1 MSLIDW
7 FWPRGDISAKSERL
21 PDGSVIR
28 VGGGNF
34 ITVGGSAGTGLPV
47 VNEVTAASISAVNAC
62 VKLLAGAVSALPMN
76 VYQMDFGT
84 GAKAQLWGENL
95 WWVLNEQWHP
105 QWSAAAGW
113 DHLMRSRLF
122 HGDAYAIIE
131 RNRAGDVIALKP
143 VSKSQVI
150 TYEMESG
157 RLIYGVMP
165 SAKSRDGKV
174 WYYDQDDMI
183 HVPGDGFD
191 GVTSPSVLQ
200 YELRGAAATAL
211 AAQDASGRFFA
222 NGLMPTVTLEFPSE
236 PPAAEVEEL
245 RAKVSA
251 NYGGVQ
257 NVGKPMLLFGGA
269 KANAL
274 SISPDDAQLL
284 DSRKFSVEEVARIYG
299 VPPFMIGHNEKT
311 TSWGSGVEAMGSGF
325 VRYTLRRHLHAITN
339 EFNRKLFR
347 RSSALFCEFDTSDL
361 ERPSF
366 KEFTE
371 ALRTGVG
378 RAGERPIMTQNEAR
392 GRFNLPPVEGGDS
405 IEPVSGASPP
415 DPAEPSADPAT

>member
-1 MSLIDW
+1 MSLLDW
-7 FWPRGDISAKSERL
+7 FWPQPLAKTDKL
-21 PDGSVIR
+21 PEGAVIR
-28 VGGGNF
+28 TGGGNF
-34 ITVGGSAGTGLPV
+34 ITVGGAAGSGLPV
-47 VNEVTAASISAVNAC
+47 VNETTASSISAVNAC

-76 VYQMDFGT
+76 IYQMDPRT
-84 GAKAQLWGENL
+84 GAKSQLWNDNL

-113 DHLMRSRLF
+113 DHLMRSRLY
-122 HGDAYAIIE
+122 HGDAYATIE
-131 RNRAGDVIALKP
+131 RNGAGDPIGLVP
-143 VSKSQVI
+143 VSKSRVI
-150 TYEMESG
+150 TYLMESG

-165 SAKSRDGKV
+165 HARSTESKV

-183 HVPGDGFD
+183 HVAGDGYD

-200 YELRGAAATAL
+200 YELRGTAATAL

-222 NGLMPTVTLEFPSE
+222 NGLMPSVVFNFPSE
-236 PPAAEVEEL
+236 PPEAEVEEL
-245 RAKVSA
+245 RAKIGDK
-251 NYGGVQ
+251 YGGVQ
-257 NVGKPMLLFGGA
+257 NVGKPLVLFGGA
-269 KANAL
+269 DAKTL
-274 SISPDDAQLL
+274 SLSPDDAQLL
-284 DSRKFSVEEVARIYG
+284 ESRKFSVEEVARIYG
-299 VPPFMIGHNEKT
+299 IPPFMIGHSEKT

-339 EFNRKLFR
+339 EFNRKLYR
-347 RSSALFCEFDTSDL
+347 TGNKFCEFDTSDL

-392 GRFNLPPVEGGDS
+392 SRFNLPPVEGGDS
-405 IEPVSGASPP
+405 VEPVARAAGSPP
-415 DPAEPSADPAT
+415 ADPAP

>member
-1 MSLIDW
+1 MSLLDF
-7 FWPRGDISAKSERL
+7 FWPQPLAKTDKL
-21 PDGSVIR
+21 PDGAVIR
-28 VGGGNF
+28 TGGGNF

-47 VNEVTAASISAVNAC
+47 VNENTAASISAVNAC
-62 VKLLAGAVSALPMN
+62 VKLLAGAVSALPMHI
-76 VYQMDFGT
+76 YRMDFT
-84 GAKAQLWGENL
+84 SGAKSQLWNENL

-122 HGDAYAIIE
+122 HGDAYAVIE
-131 RNRAGDVIALKP
+131 RNGAGEPLALVP
-143 VSKSQVI
+143 VSKSRVI
-150 TYEMESG
+150 TYLMESG

-165 SAKSRDGKV
+165 HARSTEAKI

-183 HVPGDGFD
+183 HVAGDGYD

-222 NGLMPTVTLEFPSE
+222 NGLMPSITLEFPDQ
-236 PPAAEVEEL
+236 PPQAEVEEL
-245 RAKVSA
+245 RAKVGE

-284 DSRKFSVEEVARIYG
+284 DSRKFAVEEIARIYG
-299 VPPFMIGHNEKT
+299 VPPWMIGHNEKT

-347 RSSALFCEFDTSDL
+347 RGNKFCQFDTSEL
-361 ERPSF
+361 EQPSF

-371 ALRTGVG
+371 ALRSGLG
-378 RAGERPIMTQNEAR
+378 RAGERPIFTQNEAR
-392 GRFNLPPVEGGDS
+392 SRFNLPPVEGGDS
-405 IEPVSGASPP
+405 IEPVARAAGAP
-415 DPAEPSADPAT
+415 PAEPAT

>member
-1 MSLIDW
+1 MSLLDF
-7 FWPRGDISAKSERL
+7 FWPQPQAKSDRL
-21 PDGSVIR
+21 PDGAVIR
-28 VGGGNF
+28 TGGGNF

-47 VNEVTAASISAVNAC
+47 VNETTAASISAVNAC
-62 VKLLAGAVSALPMN
+62 VKLLAGAVSSLPMN
-76 VYQMDFGT
+76 IYRMDFT
-84 GAKAQLWGENL
+84 SGAKAQLWNENL

-122 HGDAYAIIE
+122 HGDAYAVIE
-131 RNRAGDVIALKP
+131 RNGAGDPTGVVP
-143 VSKSQVI
+143 VSKSRVI
-150 TYEMESG
+150 TYLMESG

-165 SAKSRDGKV
+165 HAKSTVAKV

-183 HVPGDGFD
+183 HVAGDGYD
-191 GVTSPSVLQ
+191 GVSSPSVLQ
-200 YELRGAAATAL
+200 SELRGAAGTAL

-222 NGLMPTVTLEFPSE
+222 NGMMPSIVLKFPEE
-236 PPAAEVEEL
+236 PSKAAVEDL
-245 RAKVSA
+245 RERTNQ

-257 NVGKPMLLFGGA
+257 NVGKPLLLFGGA
-269 KANAL
+269 DAKEL

-284 DSRKFSVEEVARIYG
+284 ESRKFSVEEVARIYG
-299 VPPFMIGHNEKT
+299 VPPWMIGHNEKT

-347 RSSALFCEFDTSDL
+347 RGNKFCQFDTSEL
-361 ERPSF
+361 EQPSF

-371 ALRTGVG
+371 ALRSGLG
-378 RAGERPIMTQNEAR
+378 RAGERPIFTQNEAR
-392 GRFNLPPVEGGDS
+392 SRFNLPPVEGGDS
-405 IEPVSGASPP
+405 I
-415 DPAEPSADPAT
+415 DPLARDAGGPTPADPAP